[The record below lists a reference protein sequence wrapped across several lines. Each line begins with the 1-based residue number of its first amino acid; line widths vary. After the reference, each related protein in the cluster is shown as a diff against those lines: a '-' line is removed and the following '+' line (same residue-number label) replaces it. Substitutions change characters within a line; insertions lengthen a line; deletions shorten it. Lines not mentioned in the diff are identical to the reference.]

1 MCVCVCVCV
10 CVVECSQ
17 SPYVRP
23 VEGPGW
29 QVTQGIVGEESA
41 AEEGTGLVVW
51 RVCVRTLCGACV
63 YVRCVARVCTY
74 VVWRVCVCTLCG
86 ARVYV
91 RCVARVCTYVVWRVC
106 VRTRAVRTHV
116 LVSAM
121 VSVLCGYDY

>member
-1 MCVCVCVCV
+1 MVCVCVCVCV
-10 CVVECSQ
+10 CARVCVVVECSQ

-23 VEGPGW
+23 VEGPGR

-41 AEEGTGLVVW
+41 AEEGTGL
-51 RVCVRTLCGACV
+51 
-63 YVRCVARVCTY
+63 
-74 VVWRVCVCTLCG
+74 
-86 ARVYV
+86 
-91 RCVARVCTYVVWRVC
+91 VVWRVC